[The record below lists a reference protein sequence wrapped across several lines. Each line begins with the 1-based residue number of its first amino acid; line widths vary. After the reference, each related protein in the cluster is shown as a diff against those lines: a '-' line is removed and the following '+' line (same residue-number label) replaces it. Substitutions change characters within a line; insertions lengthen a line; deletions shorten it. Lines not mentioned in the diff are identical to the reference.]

1 MKEPA
6 RLRDE
11 NASALER
18 ALLEAGTSYRSPAS
32 ARAKTL
38 GALGLAGSAT
48 LLAGAT
54 QAAPLSALAKMTWT
68 KALAAISLVGVA
80 AAVPVGY
87 YAWHRHPALAHAAST
102 RTPAVVLAQA
112 ADPPAPE
119 DAPGGPGLPAIAA
132 PELSPPPARAG
143 LHAARLG
150 KPDAGP
156 ATVTLAHELSSIDAA
171 RAMLARGDAE
181 GALVRLD
188 AYTRGY
194 PRGRLELEAEVLRI
208 DALDQS
214 GRANLARA
222 RAEAFLRRHP
232 RSVLAARV
240 RARLGD

>member
-1 MKEPA
+1 MKEPL

-11 NASALER
+11 TASALER
-18 ALLEAGTSYRSPAS
+18 ALLDVGASYRSPAS

-54 QAAPLSALAKMTWT
+54 QAAPISAFAKLTWT
-68 KALAAISLVGVA
+68 KLLATISVVGVA

-87 YAWHRHPALAHAAST
+87 YAWHRHAAAAHVATAHM
-102 RTPAVVLAQA
+102 PVAPAQA
-112 ADPPAPE
+112 VDPPAPAE
-119 DAPGGPGLPAIAA
+119 EPAGSGPAA
-132 PELSPPPARAG
+132 PPAPALAAPARVG
-143 LHAARLG
+143 TGVHLARL
-150 KPDAGP
+150 DRP
-156 ATVTLAHELSSIDAA
+156 AAHPSSVTLAHELSSIDAA

-181 GALVRLD
+181 EALVRLD

-194 PRGRLELEAEVLRI
+194 PQGRLELEAEVLRI

-214 GRANLARA
+214 GRTNLARE